1 MLLFAR
7 RARAVLARRLARR
20 QSVPV
25 ANGLDSAV
33 AAADEH
39 VSGGDFL
46 DAAEE
51 RARRGRGQERE
62 VVVERLLVNLGA
74 HGRVRE
80 DGFYLR
86 GENHATAL
94 LIKVERLDA
103 DAVAREHES
112 FALRVPQRDGEV
124 ALDVVH
130 EIEAAL
136 FVEVYDRLAVC
147 A

>member
-1 MLLFAR
+1 M
-7 RARAVLARRLARR
+7 
-20 QSVPV
+20 
-25 ANGLDSAV
+25 
-33 AAADEH
+33 
-39 VSGGDFL
+39 
-46 DAAEE
+46 
-51 RARRGRGQERE
+51 RE
-62 VVVERLLVNLGA
+62 YR
-74 HGRVRE
+74 
-80 DGFYLR
+80 FYLR
-86 GENHATAL
+86 GENQATAFA
-94 LIKVERLDA
+94 IKVERLDA